1 MKIDIEGKKEQKAA
15 EKLPSKMV
23 LAPSE
28 CGRTSG
34 K

>member
-1 MKIDIEGKKEQKAA
+1 MKIDIERKNELEAP

-28 CGRTSG
+28 YGRRT
-34 K
+34 